1 MKFSKLALRNVEKK
15 SYKDYFV
22 YFMTLM
28 FSVCLFYTFNSF
40 SSQEQVLNL
49 STSQST
55 VTEDGETVYEC
66 TVCVCRNRFGFFDS
80 VCE

>member
-1 MKFSKLALRNVEKK
+1 MKFSKLALRNVKK

-22 YFMTLM
+22 YFMTL
-28 FSVCLFYTFNSF
+28 LF
-40 SSQEQVLNL
+40 L
-49 STSQST
+49 SGAGIESEY
-55 VTEDGETVYEC
+55 VAVNRTEDGRTVYEC

>member
-1 MKFSKLALRNVEKK
+1 MKFSKLALRNVKK

-28 FSVCLFYTFNSF
+28 FSVCVLHLQFLF
-40 SSQEQVLNL
+40 L
-49 STSQST
+49 SGAGIESEY
-55 VTEDGETVYEC
+55 VAVNRTEDGRTVYEC

>member
-1 MKFSKLALRNVEKK
+1 MKFSKLALRNVKK
-15 SYKDYFV
+15 SYKDYSV

-49 STSQST
+49 RRRSQP
-55 VTEDGETVYEC
+55 C
-66 TVCVCRNRFGFFDS
+66 
-80 VCE
+80 